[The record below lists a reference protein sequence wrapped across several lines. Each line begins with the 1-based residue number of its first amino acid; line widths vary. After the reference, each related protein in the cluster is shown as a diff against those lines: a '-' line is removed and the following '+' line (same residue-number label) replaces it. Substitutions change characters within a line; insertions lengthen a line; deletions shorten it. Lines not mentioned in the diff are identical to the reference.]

1 MNQMRSHKSLLL
13 AVINLCIIA
22 CVVAVAILN
31 RQYIIDKY
39 NAWEFKPSPEIAQIA
54 NDVGLNENGR
64 FYYFASRP
72 ELDFAKE
79 FNGECRSR
87 EQGNA
92 ILGCYKNQRI
102 YIYNVNDERLN
113 GLKEV
118 TAAHEMLHAAYE
130 RLPESDKKAVNTLL
144 EKEYRKNS
152 DAEFSKRMDYYKR
165 NQPGEEYNELHSII
179 GTEFA
184 DISPQLEDYYKR
196 YFNNRSQVV
205 ALHSKYS
212 DKFKEL
218 KQGSA
223 SLRKELENLS
233 ISINNASLK
242 YNKDISNLN
251 SEINAFNS
259 RAKNG
264 DFSSQED
271 FLNERSYLIKSTRK
285 LEQDRANINRYIG
298 QYESKRIEYNKLV
311 DESNSMYKAMD
322 STLAPAPSI

>member
-1 MNQMRSHKSLLL
+1 MNQMRSHKSLLF
-13 AVINLCIIA
+13 AVINLCIIV
-22 CVVAVAILN
+22 CVVVAAILN

-144 EKEYRKNS
+144 EKEYSKNS

>member
-1 MNQMRSHKSLLL
+1 
-13 AVINLCIIA
+13 
-22 CVVAVAILN
+22 
-31 RQYIIDKY
+31 
-39 NAWEFKPSPEIAQIA
+39 
-54 NDVGLNENGR
+54 
-64 FYYFASRP
+64 
-72 ELDFAKE
+72 
-79 FNGECRSR
+79 
-87 EQGNA
+87 
-92 ILGCYKNQRI
+92 
-102 YIYNVNDERLN
+102 
-113 GLKEV
+113 
-118 TAAHEMLHAAYE
+118 
-130 RLPESDKKAVNTLL
+130 
-144 EKEYRKNS
+144 
-152 DAEFSKRMDYYKR
+152 MDYYKR

-205 ALHSKYS
+205 ALHSKYN

-218 KQGSA
+218 KRGSA

-251 SEINAFNS
+251 SEINTFNS

-271 FLNERSYLIKSTRK
+271 FLNERRYLIKSTRK
-285 LEQDRANINRYIG
+285 LEQDRANINRYIS

>member
-13 AVINLCIIA
+13 AVINLCIIV
-22 CVVAVAILN
+22 CVVVAAILN

-130 RLPESDKKAVNTLL
+130 RLSESDKKAVNTLL

-251 SEINAFNS
+251 SEINTFNS

-285 LEQDRANINRYIG
+285 LEQDRANINRHIG